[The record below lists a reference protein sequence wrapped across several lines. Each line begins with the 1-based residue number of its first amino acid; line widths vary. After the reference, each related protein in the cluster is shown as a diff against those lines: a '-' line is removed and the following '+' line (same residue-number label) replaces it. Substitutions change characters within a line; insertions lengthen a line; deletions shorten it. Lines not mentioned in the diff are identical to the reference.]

1 MNLLEDLLLDYSKKS
16 ISILDAEISITSYC
30 ALDLSISNDSLTTVA
45 ITDPKECKEYIDKV
59 LTLNKAEVAYGGY
72 LERRNLYADKS
83 NFSKEHSVTRN
94 IHLGIDYWANAGTK
108 VLVPIEGKVHSFKN
122 NSTVG
127 DYGPTIILEHIL
139 NKVSFYTLYGHLSL
153 DSIKNLKT
161 GQVFKRGTCIGSLGT
176 PDINVNYAPHL
187 HFQIIKSIQ
196 EYMGDYPGVCSAQD
210 LEFYKDNCPNPNL
223 LLKIGV

>member
-83 NFSKEHSVTRN
+83 NFSKEHSVARN

-108 VLVPIEGKVHSFKN
+108 VLVP
-122 NSTVG
+122 
-127 DYGPTIILEHIL
+127 
-139 NKVSFYTLYGHLSL
+139 
-153 DSIKNLKT
+153 
-161 GQVFKRGTCIGSLGT
+161 
-176 PDINVNYAPHL
+176 
-187 HFQIIKSIQ
+187 
-196 EYMGDYPGVCSAQD
+196 
-210 LEFYKDNCPNPNL
+210 
-223 LLKIGV
+223 